1 MKTRIATIH
10 VVACLIAAFAAVDV
24 SARTVYDAGKA
35 FNDAGHNANTFGP
48 WSLLHASGEG
58 MTNTMADMKGV
69 SIWVNFT
76 ETEQGVQCEIRSNA
90 HNINPIA
97 VKYGGG
103 GHSKASGATVPD
115 RQTAMAMLADLDEMG
130 ADK

>member
-35 FNDAGHNANTFGP
+35 FNEAGHNVNTFGP

-58 MTNTMADMKGV
+58 MTNTMAFDEATGESGSFAGIGGV
-69 SIWVNFT
+69 SVVNY
-76 ETEQGVQCEIRSNA
+76 R
-90 HNINPIA
+90 
-97 VKYGGG
+97 
-103 GHSKASGATVPD
+103 
-115 RQTAMAMLADLDEMG
+115 EMG
-130 ADK
+130 QGMGQRIYHKIPPNF